1 MENNE
6 IMQVA
11 NEVMDE
17 GIVADATT
25 GISTGT
31 AMLIGAGVTAATFAV
46 IGLVKRGIAAIKAKK
61 AEQQSDFVDD
71 CDLVDEA

>member
-17 GIVADATT
+17 GIVTDTA
-25 GISTGT
+25 GLSTGA
-31 AMLIGAGVTAATFAV
+31 AMLIGAGVTAAVFAG
-46 IGLVKRGIAAIKAKK
+46 IGLVKKGIAVIKAKK
-61 AEQQSDFVDD
+61 AQSQDEDD
-71 CDLVDEA
+71 IIDADEEA